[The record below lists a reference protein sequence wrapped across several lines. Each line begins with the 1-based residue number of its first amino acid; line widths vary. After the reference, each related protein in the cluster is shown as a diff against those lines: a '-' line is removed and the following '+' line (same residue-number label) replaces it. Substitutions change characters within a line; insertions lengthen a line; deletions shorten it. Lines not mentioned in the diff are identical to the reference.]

1 MEIWK
6 KIEGFENYEV
16 SNYGNVKSLKF
27 GKERILKKAITENYE
42 IVTIFNNG
50 IRNQRMVHQFVAMTF
65 LNHKPNGMNLVVD
78 HINGIRNDNRVENLQ
93 IITQRENINK
103 KIKIIKQNK
112 PIEIKK
118 SIYIGVY
125 WIEKNDKWRSIIS
138 LNGKLKHL
146 GCFTK
151 EIEAYNAYKKALE
164 NGI

>member
-6 KIEGFENYEV
+6 KIEGFENYEI
-16 SNYGNVKSLKF
+16 SNKGRVKSLKF
-27 GKERILKKAITENYE
+27 GRERFLKKAITNNYE

-50 IRNQRMVHQFVAMTF
+50 IRTQRMVHQFVAMTF
-65 LNHKPNGMNLVVD
+65 LNHKPNGMDLVVD

-93 IITQRENINK
+93 IITNRENINK
-103 KIKIIKQNK
+103 KGNSIKINK
-112 PIEIKK
+112 RSELKK
-118 SIYIGVY
+118 SIYPGVY
-125 WIEKNDKWRSIIS
+125 WIERDKKWRSMIR

-164 NGI
+164 DGI